1 MICAWL
7 ESSGCGQM
15 AACDLGWADQDCRD
29 PPAGQPDHRKVSA
42 THWPSSETGAETRPD
57 MSPAPTL
64 VECQESVHGVCRLQG
79 RGEGE
84 HHREYN
90 SYYITTQLQ
99 FELKQFQFNYR
110 DLPMDNEMESSI
122 PGAKCI
128 CDPVCSSW

>member
-1 MICAWL
+1 
-7 ESSGCGQM
+7 M
-15 AACDLGWADQDCRD
+15 AACDLCWAAQDCRD
-29 PPAGQPDHRKVSA
+29 QLAGQHDHRKESV
-42 THWPSSETGAETRPD
+42 THWPSWETGAETHPG
-57 MSPAPTL
+57 MSLAPTL
-64 VECQESVHGVCRLQG
+64 VECPESDHGVCMLQG

-90 SYYITTQLQ
+90 SYYITAQLQ

-110 DLPMDNEMESSI
+110 DLLPMDNEMESSI